1 MTIEEKEWIRR
12 ELQQKSKEYIIELF
26 IKMREMVDKSNERLY
41 RVENELNGKTSLEEL
56 IDKIN

>member
-12 ELQQKSKEYIIELF
+12 ELQQKSNSYVIELF

-41 RVENELNGKTSLEEL
+41 RVENELNGKTSLKEL

>member
-12 ELQQKSKEYIIELF
+12 ELQQKSKSYIIELF

-41 RVENELNGKTSLEEL
+41 RVENELNDKTSLEEL

>member
-12 ELQQKSKEYIIELF
+12 ELQQKSKSYVIELF

>member
-12 ELQQKSKEYIIELF
+12 ELQQKSKSYVIELF

-41 RVENELNGKTSLEEL
+41 RVENELNDKTSLEEL

>member
-12 ELQQKSKEYIIELF
+12 ELQQKSKSYVIELF

-41 RVENELNGKTSLEEL
+41 RVENELNYKTSLEEL

>member
-12 ELQQKSKEYIIELF
+12 ELQQKSKSYVIELF

-41 RVENELNGKTSLEEL
+41 RVENELNNKTSLEEL

>member
-12 ELQQKSKEYIIELF
+12 ELQQKSKSYVIELF

-41 RVENELNGKTSLEEL
+41 RVENELNEL
-56 IDKIN
+56 KGE

>member
-12 ELQQKSKEYIIELF
+12 ELQQKSKSYIIELF